1 MGRLEQESEVMTRR
15 ANRATG
21 ASVFLATATLLL
33 AGCTTTAASVDVTR
47 FHGETVPKAGSV
59 VIAPVDPRDAASLE
73 FRTTADAISAQ
84 LKRIGFLV
92 LDEKATNATFRAV
105 VDLRRDTIEPSRR
118 RSPVSVGVGGSTGS
132 YGSGVGLGIGIDLS
146 GKPKPI
152 VTTQLR
158 LQIVPASGGQAVWEG
173 RAETSAKQGS
183 PEAQPAAA
191 ADKLAGALFREYP
204 GVSGKTVTVQ

>member
-1 MGRLEQESEVMTRR
+1 MVQPMVLRSFRGALIAAAAALSLSGCMT
-15 ANRATG
+15 AIP
-21 ASVFLATATLLL
+21 
-33 AGCTTTAASVDVTR
+33 SVDVTR
-47 FHGETVPKAGSV
+47 FHAATVPSAGTV
-59 VIAPVDPRDAASLE
+59 TIAPSDPRDMASLE
-73 FRTTADAISAQ
+73 FRTSANAVSAA
-84 LKRIGFLV
+84 LTRIGFQV
-92 LDEKATNATFRAV
+92 LDEGATSAAYQAV
-105 VDLRRDTIEPSRR
+105 VDVRRETIEPQKQ

-158 LQIVPASGGQAVWEG
+158 VQIRPAGGGQAIWEG

-183 PEAQPAAA
+183 PAAQPGMAAG
-191 ADKLAGALFREYP
+191 KLADALFRDYP

>member
-1 MGRLEQESEVMTRR
+1 MTRR
-15 ANRATG
+15 ANWMKG
-21 ASVFLATATLLL
+21 AGIFMAAGALVL
-33 AGCTTTAASVDVTR
+33 AGCTTTASSVDVTR
-47 FHGETVPKAGSV
+47 FHGETVPTAGSV
-59 VIAPVDPRDAASLE
+59 TIAPVDPRDAASLE
-73 FRTTADAISAQ
+73 FRTTAEAVSVQ

-105 VDLRRDTIEPSRR
+105 VDVRRETIEPSRR

-146 GKPKPI
+146 GKPKPV

-158 LQIVPASGGQAVWEG
+158 VQIVPASSGQAVWEG
-173 RAETSAKQGS
+173 RAETAAKQGS
-183 PEAQPAAA
+183 PDAQPAAA
-191 ADKLAGALFREYP
+191 AGKLADALFREYP